1 MRIIAFVCL
10 IMVMNA
16 YNADQNIGETGMRTD
31 TMILGIISI
40 VILLEP
46 LLGAIFGKRK

>member
-10 IMVMNA
+10 IMVLNA
-16 YNADQNIGETGMRTD
+16 YEADQAIGVSGMRTD
-31 TMILGIISI
+31 TMILGIIAL
-40 VILLEP
+40 VILFEP